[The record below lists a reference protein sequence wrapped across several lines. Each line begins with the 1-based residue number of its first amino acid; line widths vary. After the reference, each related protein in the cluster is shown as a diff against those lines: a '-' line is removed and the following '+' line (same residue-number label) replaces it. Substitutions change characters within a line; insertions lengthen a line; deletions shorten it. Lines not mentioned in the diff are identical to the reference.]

1 MTKPLQEDKS
11 NGYEEAA
18 EDLMR
23 SRNSLIGPATVRA
36 WSRTLPRGASSTGK
50 NSTTTGGSPD
60 KTRVSRKSRIFD
72 CDACPTAGGKAYSIL
87 DLGCGHGVPISQ
99 ALINEGFAVYGVD
112 ASAKMI
118 AAFRERFPDAHAE
131 CSSVEDSEFF
141 NITFDGVV
149 AWGLM
154 FLLSPAIQTL
164 VILKVARALNPG
176 GKFLFTSPRGA
187 VTWTDVLT
195 RRESIS
201 LGFQAYQE
209 ILLAE
214 GLVLTGEQSDDGEN
228 HYYLVSKR

>member
-18 EDLMR
+18 EDFMR
-23 SRNSLIGPATVRA
+23 RRNSRIGPATVRE
-36 WSRTLPRGASSTGK
+36 WSKALPRGAS
-50 NSTTTGGSPD
+50 
-60 KTRVSRKSRIFD
+60 V
-72 CDACPTAGGKAYSIL
+72 L

-99 ALINEGFAVYGVD
+99 VLIDDGFAVCGVD

-118 AAFRERFPDAHAE
+118 AAFQERFPDALAE

-141 NITFDGVV
+141 SATFDGVV

-154 FLLSPAIQTL
+154 FLLSPGIQTA
-164 VILKVARALNPG
+164 VIRKIAGALNRG
-176 GKFLFTSPRGA
+176 GKFVFTSPREA

-214 GLVLTGEQSDDGEN
+214 GLVLTGEQSDEGEN
-228 HYYLVSKR
+228 HYYFVSKP

>member
-18 EDLMR
+18 EEFMR
-23 SRNSLIGPATVRA
+23 RRNSLIGAAVVRA
-36 WSRTLPRGASSTGK
+36 WSRTLRQGDSSTGK
-50 NSTTTGGSPD
+50 NSTTTGGS
-60 KTRVSRKSRIFD
+60 
-72 CDACPTAGGKAYSIL
+72 ACPTAGGKAYSIL

-99 ALINEGFAVYGVD
+99 VLIDDGFALCGVD

-118 AAFRERFPDAHAE
+118 AAFQERFPDARAE

-141 NITFDGVV
+141 DSTFDGVV

-154 FLLSPAIQTL
+154 FLLSPGIQTI
-164 VILKVARALNPG
+164 VIRKVARALKRG
-176 GKFLFTSPRGA
+176 GKFVFTSPREA

-195 RRESIS
+195 GRESTS
-201 LGFQAYQE
+201 LGFQTYQE

-214 GLVLTGEQSDDGEN
+214 GLFLSGEQSDEGEN
-228 HYYLVSKR
+228 QYYLISKP